1 MGRILGPKRL
11 AGEASPIRDRRP
23 FNGHAHRGKT
33 LAPLSDSQLNLDMG
47 KKILFV
53 EDDEHWRSIVTIA
66 LKEVGHEVLAAA
78 DASQALTL
86 TEGVSLGL
94 IILDLDLN
102 GESGLTLMK
111 YLRHN
116 QPGVPIILYTGMEHD
131 DATVTAMLTQGA
143 SQYLRKGSMELLVS
157 AVRRSFR

>member
-1 MGRILGPKRL
+1 M
-11 AGEASPIRDRRP
+11 S
-23 FNGHAHRGKT
+23 
-33 LAPLSDSQLNLDMG
+33 

-53 EDDEHWRSIVTIA
+53 DDDEHWRSIVTIA

-78 DASQALTL
+78 DASEAMVL
-86 TEGVSLGL
+86 TERVELGL
-94 IILDLDLN
+94 IILDLDLA
-102 GESGLTLMK
+102 GESGLNLMK

-116 QPGVPIILYTGMEHD
+116 QPGVPVILYTGMEHD

-143 SQYLRKGSMELLVS
+143 NQYVRKGPMELLVS